1 MKLEECSY
9 DLPEELIAQE
19 PAAVRDQSR
28 MMVVNRKTNEFKI
41 REFRNITEY
50 FGKGDVVVIND
61 SRVFPARLIGRKK
74 SGGLIEILLLSKK
87 GNEIKKET
95 WEVLLRPAKR
105 VAIEMEILFAEE
117 CSARV
122 VSRLSDK
129 KWLLEFTT
137 DIAFNDF
144 LTRFGRAPLPPYI
157 KRKKSQTRSL
167 EDLERYQTVYARQP
181 GSVAAPTAGL
191 HFTDAILDDMKK
203 RSVKIAAVTLHVG
216 YGTFLPIETEIVEE
230 HSMEEE
236 FFSISE
242 ETADMV
248 NEAKRVIA
256 VGTTSTRVLES
267 VADEEGQIKDF
278 SGSTKLFIYPGYR
291 FRRVGALLTNFHLP
305 KSSLFLL
312 VCAFAGRELML
323 QAYRTAI
330 ENRFRFYSYGDCM
343 LIL

>member
-1 MKLEECSY
+1 MKLEECSF

-19 PAAVRDQSR
+19 PAVVRDQSR
-28 MMVVNRKTNEFKI
+28 MMVVNRKTNEIKI

-50 FGKGDVVVIND
+50 FGKRDVVVIND
-61 SRVFPARLIGRKK
+61 SRVFPARLIGAKET
-74 SGGLIEILLLSKK
+74 GGLVEVLLLSRK
-87 GNEIKKET
+87 ESEVKKET

-105 VAIEMEILFAEE
+105 VAIEMEILFAEA

-129 KWLLEFTT
+129 KWLLEFRT

-144 LTRFGRAPLPPYI
+144 LSRFGRAPLPPYI
-157 KRKKSQTRSL
+157 KRKKNQTRSL
-167 EDLERYQTVYARQP
+167 EDLERYQTVYAREP

-191 HFTDAILDDMKK
+191 HFTDRVLEEMKK
-203 RSVKIAAVTLHVG
+203 RDVKIASVTLHVG

-242 ETADMV
+242 EAAGLV

-267 VADEEGQIKDF
+267 VANEEGKIRTF
-278 SGSTKLFIYPGYR
+278 SGSTRLFIYPGYR
-291 FRRVGALLTNFHLP
+291 FRRVDALLTNFHLP

-323 QAYRTAI
+323 QAYSTAI
-330 ENRFRFYSYGDCM
+330 ENRLRFYSYGDCM

>member
-19 PAAVRDQSR
+19 PAEVRDQSR
-28 MMVVNRKTNEFKI
+28 MMVVNRKTNEIKI

-50 FGKGDVVVIND
+50 FGKRDVVVIND
-61 SRVFPARLIGRKK
+61 SRVFPARLIGAKET
-74 SGGLIEILLLSKK
+74 GGLIEILLLSRK
-87 GNEIKKET
+87 ESEVKKET

-105 VAIEMEILFAEE
+105 VAIEMEILFAEA

-122 VSRLSDK
+122 ISRLSDK
-129 KWLLEFTT
+129 KWLLEFRT

-144 LTRFGRAPLPPYI
+144 LSRFGRAPLPPYI
-157 KRKKSQTRSL
+157 KRKKIQTRSL
-167 EDLERYQTVYARQP
+167 EDLERYQTVYAREP

-191 HFTDAILDDMKK
+191 HFTENVLDGMKK
-203 RSVKIAAVTLHVG
+203 RDVKIASVTLHVG

-236 FFSISE
+236 FFFISE
-242 ETADMV
+242 EAAGMI

-267 VADEEGQIKDF
+267 VADEEGKIRAA
-278 SGSTKLFIYPGYR
+278 SGSTRLFIYPGYR
-291 FRRVGALLTNFHLP
+291 FRRVDALLTNFHLP

-343 LIL
+343 LVL